1 MNCRVLLMVFSSA
14 ALALT
19 LSADTTYTSASY
31 VQSGLIAQWD
41 GIDNVGTG
49 THDPTA
55 TTWKDLKGNLDMT
68 LNAKGSWTGN
78 NALYVSGGGAGAQ
91 GADKTPAYKTIE
103 IVFKMMTGDGRI
115 IFSSGI
121 GNRFVVVD
129 TNSSDNRFDGKF
141 LYFNGD
147 LSSGDADKRIYWFLD
162 KNAVCFAA
170 ATYGDSKLSN
180 VYFNGAVRNDGT
192 MRNNWGVGD
201 GKVAVGGRSITVANT
216 SYPWVGEVYAIRL
229 YDRVLTAEEI
239 ASNSAI
245 DKARFLP
252 PEDEEVALTSS
263 SYVQDGLVGQYDGI
277 DNVGTGLHD
286 PTATTWKDLAGS
298 NDLTLTNTAAW
309 CRGIGLSMD
318 QRPTG
323 SAGAYGATAAPTYKT
338 IEILFKETSRES
350 RILLYSG
357 DNSRYVIFDYG
368 NVTYPFVWAYFDGRS
383 EVVKSRPTPY
393 VKMQA
398 YAPTA
403 LVATYGTNNE
413 VADVFCDGVQRQCG
427 GSVNDW
433 GNGANCLTLGSRT
446 FATSSYGWSGEIYAI
461 RFYDRVLTPDE
472 IARNHA
478 IDVKR
483 FYTSAIYDKTGMT
496 SFWDAKDNV
505 GEGRH
510 DSTTNIWKN
519 LIAGG
524 QDLTLQN
531 STWKST
537 ALQCYN
543 VNASGAYG
551 TTPQTF
557 TSMEVVF
564 RNELNYGNSW
574 LFSGGAPNYYCV
586 LGTWRAQWCNY
597 EGLYDTFSYA
607 RCGLH
612 SLATTRGASTTNAYV
627 DGVSAYYDRRQD
639 PSRSNDLDGWGYGGA
654 YVQIGGRSDG
664 SVDFLGRIHSVRLYD
679 NVPSSD
685 RIRSNGEIDRVRY
698 ANPLTW
704 HGPSGAVGDGDFE
717 TSGNWVDVDQTA
729 RIPDTENTVNLPYG
743 TYKIRTAGNLTVAAM
758 TAWNGNVEKLG
769 QYIDATLDMGG
780 KTFTVIGDY
789 RADSVRGVDGHRN
802 ASLTLTNG
810 TFKVGESVQIGAL
823 AERITTNPYTDY
835 IKAFPRGS
843 GSLIM
848 EGVNTAVDVGW
859 TLTMEGPFTRLRVA
873 NGAKLTCGGIRALAT
888 QSGNDRAQIE
898 FTGAGTT
905 ASVGA
910 KGLYVHRDVD
920 VTVSDGASFTM
931 TGGYEHFSPL
941 GGTVNSFGRNYD
953 TAPGNS
959 SRFVVDNATVTLS
972 GYPLVVGAALDKGAD
987 GGGASF
993 TLKNNARLTMSG
1005 SGQTRFVV
1013 GAGAN
1018 NATAHARGNVLNV
1031 LDGSVFGYGEDG
1043 ASARLEIGICGN
1055 TSFSGVNVSNATVNC
1070 VRLIAGSKIAPAA
1083 SSNNFVHVMGEDST
1097 VNVSGN
1103 GQDSV
1108 YLRMGAR
1115 LKFTIPENGFAET
1128 PIATAGGVKVENDE
1142 DFCAVDPVKLVI
1154 DATAFEGDR
1163 VTLVSCVSNST
1174 YWLQRLVNN
1183 TEYVGKHSGRVKIE
1197 DDGTKLVYQL
1207 HGTRIIIR

>member
-1 MNCRVLLMVFSSA
+1 MKLATCLAA
-14 ALALT
+14 ALGIIGFATPNAL
-19 LSADTTYTSASY
+19 ATTYTSASY

-41 GIDNVGTG
+41 GIDNAGTG
-49 THDPTA
+49 THDPNA
-55 TTWKDLKGNLDMT
+55 TTWKDLKGSLDMT
-68 LNAKGSWTGN
+68 LNTKGSWTGG

-91 GADKTPAYKTIE
+91 GTAKTPAYKTIE
-103 IVFKMMTGDGRI
+103 IVFKMTTGDGRI
-115 IFSSGI
+115 IFTSGI

-129 TNSSDNRFDGKF
+129 AHSGDAKR

-147 LSSGDADKRIYWFLD
+147 LSEGDGDKRIVWFLD
-162 KNAVCFAA
+162 QNEVCFAA
-170 ATYGDSKLSN
+170 ATYGTSKLSN

-216 SYPWVGEVYAIRL
+216 SYPWTGEVYAIRL
-229 YDRVLTAEEI
+229 YDRELTAEEI

-252 PEDEEVALTSS
+252 PEAEAEALTSS

-277 DNVGTGLHD
+277 DNQGTGMHD
-286 PTATTWKDLAGS
+286 STATTWKDLVGN

-318 QRPTG
+318 QLPTG
-323 SAGAYGATAAPTYKT
+323 SAGAYGKTVAPAYKT
-338 IEILFKETSRES
+338 IEILFRETSRSS
-350 RILLYSG
+350 RILLWSG
-357 DNSRYVIFDYG
+357 DNSRYVVFDYG
-368 NVTYPFVWAYFDGRS
+368 NVTYPFVWAYFDGRKDI
-383 EVVKSRPTPY
+383 VKARPTPY
-393 VKMQA
+393 VKTPA
-398 YAPTA
+398 YVPTS

-413 VADVFCDGVQRQCG
+413 VADVFCDGIERHCG

-433 GNGANCLTLGSRT
+433 GTGVNCLALGART
-446 FATSSYGWSGEIYAI
+446 FATSNYGWSGEIYAI
-461 RFYDRVLTPDE
+461 RFYNRVLTPEE

-524 QDLTLQN
+524 QDLTLSN
-531 STWKST
+531 STWKSE
-537 ALQCYN
+537 ALQCYKYS
-543 VNASGAYG
+543 ASGAYG
-551 TTPQTF
+551 TEPQTF
-557 TSMEVVF
+557 TSMEVAF
-564 RNELNYGNSW
+564 RNEHNTGNAW
-574 LFSGGAPNYYCV
+574 LFSGGVAGYYCV

-597 EGLYDTFSYA
+597 EGLYDTFSFE

-612 SLATTRGASTTNAYV
+612 SLATTRDTSITNAYV
-627 DGVSAYYDRRQD
+627 DGVSTYYDRAQSPKRA
-639 PSRSNDLDGWGYGGA
+639 NELDNWGYGGA
-654 YVQIGGRSDG
+654 LVQVGGRSDG
-664 SVDFLGRIHSVRLYD
+664 SVDFRGRIYSVRLYD
-679 NVPSSD
+679 NVPTSD
-685 RIRSNGEIDRVRY
+685 RMRANGEIDRVRY

-704 HGPSGAVGDGDFE
+704 HGPANVVGDGDFE
-717 TSGNWVDVDQTA
+717 TSGNWVSIDQSVQ
-729 RIPDTENTVNLPYG
+729 IPGTEHTVNLPYG
-743 TYKIRTAGNLTVAAM
+743 TYTIRSAGNQTVAAM
-758 TAWNGNVEKLG
+758 SARNGNVEKVG
-769 QYIDATLDMGG
+769 RYIDATLDMGG
-780 KTFTVIGDY
+780 KTFKVIGDY
-789 RADSVRGVDGHRN
+789 RADSVRGVQGHRN

-835 IKAFPRGS
+835 ITAFPRGS

-848 EGVNTAVDVGW
+848 EGANTAADVGW

-888 QSGNDRAQIE
+888 QSGDDRAQIE
-898 FTGAGTT
+898 ITGPGTT
-905 ASVGA
+905 VAIGQR
-910 KGLYVHRDVD
+910 GLLVHRDVD
-920 VTVSDGASFTM
+920 MTVSDGASFTM
-931 TGGYEHFSPL
+931 TGYYANFAPL
-941 GGTVNSFGRNYD
+941 GGAANAFGRDYFD
-953 TAPGNS
+953 GAPGNS
-959 SRFVVDNATVTLS
+959 SRFIADNATVMLTNV
-972 GYPLVVGAALDKGAD
+972 PFVVGGALYSSTGS
-987 GGGASF
+987 GGASF
-993 TLKNNARLTMSG
+993 TLQNNSKLSLRG
-1005 SGQTRFVV
+1005 SGMSRFVV

-1018 NATAHARGNVLNV
+1018 NANSFAENNVLNV
-1031 LDGSVFGYGEDG
+1031 LDGSVFGYGEGG

-1070 VRLIAGSKIAPAA
+1070 VRLIAGSKISPAA

-1103 GQDSV
+1103 GQDSI

-1115 LKFTIPENGFAET
+1115 LKFTIPENGFEDT
-1128 PIATAGGVKVENDE
+1128 PVVTAGGVKVENDE
-1142 DFCAVDPVKLVI
+1142 DFFDVDPVKIVI
-1154 DATAFEGDR
+1154 DASAFKGTSQ
-1163 VTLVSCVSNST
+1163 TLVSCVSNST
-1174 YWLQRLVNN
+1174 YYLQRLVSNK
-1183 TEYVGKHSGRVKIE
+1183 EGKGKLKIVA
-1197 DDGTKLVYQL
+1197 DGTRLVYFKP
-1207 HGTRIIIR
+1207 GTTIILR